1 MNCEQK
7 KNYQLTRWSTELN
20 TPQKELVHNLNY
32 DKMRCKMVQ
41 IKDLSHTALNLFSSQ
56 RMHILK

>member
-32 DKMRCKMVQ
+32 DKICCKMVQ
-41 IKDLSHTALNLFSSQ
+41 IKDLC
-56 RMHILK
+56 IYK